1 MFGKAAPKKCL
12 PRTTKR
18 YQKITRTYRKS
29 GASWLVP
36 TFFLVT
42 FGKSLRYLLQ
52 CSLYPTQHFW
62 VRPVKLD
69 RFQGPGR
76 SFRGE
81 KWGQKSKSGR
91 FFLLRCDNR
100 ALSGKLSSLKRK
112 NAALFSHFFVIFRL
126 EWHLGG
132 WYFQGKPQIL
142 FPKYVLVWPDPRK
155 GQGRQIIG
163 KSVFSGGK
171 APHFFHRFLSF
182 FRLEWHL
189 GGWKFQG
196 KPEILFRKYVS
207 VWPDPRKCQG
217 RQIIGKS
224 VFFCGTVLPFGRHF
238 LDSNST

>member
-1 MFGKAAPKKCL
+1 MARPQKVPWKADSWQICLFWRKSAALFSLFFVNFSSRMAPRRLKISRLTTNFIWEICFSMARPPKVPGKADNWQICL
-12 PRTTKR
+12 
-18 YQKITRTYRKS
+18 
-29 GASWLVP
+29 
-36 TFFLVT
+36 
-42 FGKSLRYLLQ
+42 
-52 CSLYPTQHFW
+52 FW
-62 VRPVKLD
+62 
-69 RFQGPGR
+69 
-76 SFRGE
+76 
-81 KWGQKSKSGR
+81 
-91 FFLLRCDNR
+91 
-100 ALSGKLSSLKRK
+100 RK

-132 WYFQGKPQIL
+132 WYFQGKPEIL

-163 KSVFSGGK
+163 KSVFFGGK

-196 KPEILFRKYVS
+196 KPEILFQKYVS